1 MIENLKGKGVKFG
14 SGQDA
19 TKGGRKKKLYN
30 SLKSDLGYSADDIRD
45 AFKDIALSDR
55 QDIEKLMKDKDAPA
69 ILLVIARAFQVAV
82 NKGDYRQ
89 IKEIME
95 HVLGRPV
102 QTTNMDLTTKGEAI
116 SVDYSKLSIEEL
128 IQLRELEAKARI
140 E

>member
-1 MIENLKGKGVKFG
+1 MNENIKKGKKFG
-14 SGQDA
+14 SGQDP
-19 TKGGRKKKLYN
+19 TKGGRPKKLYT
-30 SLKSDLGYSADDIRD
+30 SLKEMNYNADDIRD

-55 QDIEKLMKDKDAPA
+55 DEIDRILKQKDTPL
-69 ILLVIARAFQVAV
+69 ILLVLAQAFRVAV
-82 NKGDYRQ
+82 QKGEYSK

-95 HVLGRPV
+95 QVLGRPT

-116 SVDYSKLSIEEL
+116 SVDYSKLSIDEL